1 MRVHYLRIILVLMIA
16 FVLLISQGCMRIN
29 FIGEGRK
36 DKERQEKSAQ
46 PKGPLDEEP
55 RIDTQGDVAV
65 EIRFAGITFREDLA
79 FNVEI
84 KNRSAKLGQYPFDK
98 NSTLANDLGTQV
110 QASMWEI
117 SFISASG
124 DTLSGTIYFPA
135 KDASGKPL
143 ISQEVRNLTLKI
155 EDLAGIPERVFQ
167 WSISPGQGRE
177 GERTIEKILWVDEDG
192 VMHLSFPSLWRGIK
206 NTFRK
211 IQSGG
216 KVNEASKSFF

>member
-36 DKERQEKSAQ
+36 DKERQEKAAQ
-46 PKGPLDEEP
+46 PKGPLDEES
-55 RIDTQGDVAV
+55 RIDTQGDVTV
-65 EIRFAGITFREDLA
+65 EIQFAGLTHRGDLA
-79 FNVEI
+79 FNVKI
-84 KNRSAKLGQYPFDK
+84 DTHSVKLSQYKLDK
-98 NSTLANDLGTQV
+98 MSFLANDQGTQV

-117 SFISASG
+117 SFISVSG
-124 DTLSGTIYFPA
+124 DILSGTIYFPS
-135 KDASGKPL
+135 KDASGKLL
-143 ISQEVRNLTLKI
+143 ISQGVRNLTLKI

-167 WSISPGQGRE
+167 WSISRGQGRE

-206 NTFRK
+206 NTFRQ

-216 KVNEASKSFF
+216 KVNEASKAFF

>member
-1 MRVHYLRIILVLMIA
+1 MRIHCLKFILVLA
-16 FVLLISQGCMRIN
+16 TALVLLINQGCIRIH
-29 FIGEGRK
+29 FAGEGQE
-36 DKERQEKSAQ
+36 DKGKQLKMMGQ
-46 PKGPLDEEP
+46 KGPLDEEP
-55 RIDTQGDVAV
+55 RIDTQGDVTV

-79 FNVEI
+79 FNVKMDAHSVEI
-84 KNRSAKLGQYPFDK
+84 VRYRLNKM
-98 NSTLANDLGTQV
+98 STLANDQGTQV

-117 SFISASG
+117 SFISVSG
-124 DTLSGTIYFPA
+124 DTLSGTIYFPS

-143 ISQEVRNLTLKI
+143 ISQGVRNLTLKI

-206 NTFRK
+206 NTFRQ

>member
-16 FVLLISQGCMRIN
+16 FVLLISQSCMRIN
-29 FIGEGRK
+29 FNGEGRK
-36 DKERQEKSAQ
+36 DKERQEKAAQ
-46 PKGPLDEEP
+46 PKGLLDEEP
-55 RIDTQGDVAV
+55 RIDTQGDVTV
-65 EIRFAGITFREDLA
+65 EIRFAEITFREDLA

-84 KNRSAKLGQYPFDK
+84 KNRSAKLDQYPFDK
-98 NSTLANDLGTQV
+98 NSTLANDQGTQV
-110 QASMWEI
+110 QAFMWEI
-117 SFISASG
+117 SFISVN
-124 DTLSGTIYFPA
+124 TLSGTIYFPS
-135 KDASGKPL
+135 KDASGKLL

-155 EDLAGIPERVFQ
+155 EYLAGIPERVFQ

-177 GERTIEKILWVDEDG
+177 GGKTIEKILWVDEDG

-216 KVNEASKSFF
+216 KVNEAAKSFF

>member
-1 MRVHYLRIILVLMIA
+1 MIA

-36 DKERQEKSAQ
+36 DKERQEKAAQ

-55 RIDTQGDVAV
+55 RIDTQGDVTV
-65 EIRFAGITFREDLA
+65 EIQFAGITFREDLA
-79 FNVEI
+79 FNVKMDAHSVEI
-84 KNRSAKLGQYPFDK
+84 VRYRLNKM
-98 NSTLANDLGTQV
+98 STLANDQGTQV
-110 QASMWEI
+110 QPSMWEI
-117 SFISASG
+117 SFISVSG
-124 DTLSGTIYFPA
+124 DTLSGTIYFPS

-143 ISQEVRNLTLKI
+143 ISQGVRNLTLQI

-192 VMHLSFPSLWRGIK
+192 VMHLSFPSLRRGIK